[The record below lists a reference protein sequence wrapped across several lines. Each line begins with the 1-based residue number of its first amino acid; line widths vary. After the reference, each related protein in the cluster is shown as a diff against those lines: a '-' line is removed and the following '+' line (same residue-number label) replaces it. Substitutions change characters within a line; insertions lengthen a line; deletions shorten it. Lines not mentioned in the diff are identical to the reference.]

1 MAKIDVE
8 VKEVVGAVKTFTP
21 NIIDV
26 YDDSVVIMVNDWRM
40 GVYLDLPV
48 EELEYY
54 QEHKE
59 AFKGRKINVEY
70 VGDLND
76 VNTLSYLPIK
86 TLVK

>member
-1 MAKIDVE
+1 MVKIDVE
-8 VKEVVGAVKTFTP
+8 LKEVIGAVKTFTP

-59 AFKGRKINVEY
+59 AFKGRNINIEY

-86 TLVK
+86 SLT